1 MQNFSEKRKPE
12 NKAEHKN
19 EEAPKNRTSWFKYV
33 GSGGSCEDSDLE
45 ESFGKYSGG
54 DGVFAIAVEV
64 KNKVTR
70 VAMETPTFMMLC
82 QAMQK
87 LLHGEDID
95 YIPAMPEDFAR
106 DMLDMFRKA
115 LAKDF
120 NEKFHTYFKE

>member
-19 EEAPKNRTSWFKYV
+19 EEAPKNRESFLKYV
-33 GSGGSCEDSDLE
+33 GSGGSCEERDLE
-45 ESFGKYSGG
+45 EYLGKHSGG
-54 DGVFAIAVEV
+54 DGVFAIAIEV
-64 KNKVTR
+64 KNKTTK
-70 VAMETPTFMMLC
+70 VAMETPLFMMLC

-95 YIPAMPEDFAR
+95 YIPAMPRDLAR
-106 DMLDMFRKA
+106 DMVEMFRKA